1 MADKNPLTGSQNPL
15 QKPRTTP
22 PQPPLDDLLA
32 AIEEQVRENPALR
45 AVDTAVDNY
54 RNALGPIRANL
65 EELNSENITSERKT
79 SLVKDLSEQLQL
91 LRDRQL
97 MVEDE
102 IQKGKVSPDQLLP
115 NKLKEL
121 VKLSETI
128 ATMKRNTDGL
138 ERAIINSSKK

>member
-1 MADKNPLTGSQNPL
+1 MAENNPST
-15 QKPRTTP
+15 KP

-32 AIEEQVRENPALR
+32 TIEEQVRENPALR

-65 EELNSENITSERKT
+65 EELNSENLTPERKIV
-79 SLVKDLSEQLQL
+79 LVKDLSAQLQL
-91 LRDRQL
+91 LRDKQL
-97 MVEDE
+97 RVNDE
-102 IQKGKVSPDQLLP
+102 ISRGKVSHDQLLP

-121 VKLSETI
+121 VKLSETL

-138 ERAIINSSKK
+138 ERAIISSSKK